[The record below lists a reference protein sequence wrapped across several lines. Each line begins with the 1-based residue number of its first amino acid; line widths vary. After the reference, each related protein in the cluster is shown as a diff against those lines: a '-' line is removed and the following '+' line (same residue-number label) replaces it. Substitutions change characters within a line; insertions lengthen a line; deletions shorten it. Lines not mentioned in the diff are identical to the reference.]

1 MVKLSGMTF
10 TCQYLKECL
19 RLSQK
24 HIAGELASSS
34 EEPRVAVRRGLPL
47 IIPGDLRLRMEAKD
61 PKIIKVVLTVLSV
74 FRVMPACPK
83 LKLETITSPFKGV
96 FKTTPEIIS
105 VVQQL
110 KQLFVDKKTKDY
122 FSADRSP
129 FVVNRRLIT
138 LTTAGPNHK
147 NQLLGY
153 PLDALALTRYP
164 NLLNAFTVFAINTKC
179 QVLID
184 KLHQEIST
192 FYSNQ
197 ETDDLLKF

>member
-10 TCQYLKECL
+10 TCQYLKECV
-19 RLSQK
+19 RLCQK
-24 HIAGELASSS
+24 RIAGEHTQSSD
-34 EEPRVAVRRGLPL
+34 EPRVAICRGLPL

-61 PKIIKVVLTVLSV
+61 LRIIKVVLTVLSV
-74 FRVMPACPK
+74 FRVMPAAPK

-110 KQLFVDKKTKDY
+110 KLSFIDKKTKEY
-122 FSADRSP
+122 FDADRSP
-129 FVVNRRLIT
+129 FVVRRRLIT

-153 PLDALALTRYP
+153 PLDALALTRNP
-164 NLLNAFTVFAINTKC
+164 KLLKAFTVFAINTNC
-179 QVLID
+179 QGLID
-184 KLHQEIST
+184 KLHQEIRT
-192 FYSNQ
+192 FYENR
-197 ETDDLLKF
+197 EIDDLLKF